1 MQSISYDFPG
11 GPNLLSVNVSSEISQ
26 LKKVLLHRPGQELEN
41 LTPNYLER
49 LLFDDIPFLPIAQKE
64 HDAFAKA
71 LQDHGVETVYLE
83 DLMTEV
89 IGHNDDL
96 RRQFIEDFIY
106 EGGSSAIGNI
116 SELSELLLSIKD
128 PKELVLK
135 TMAGVV
141 DTELQREDGKNPLAD
156 MIQPKVRFV
165 LDPIPNLYFTRDAFA
180 IIGHGVTLNRMYSVT
195 RARET
200 IYGRYIF
207 NYHPDFKDKV
217 RQYYTPDI
225 PFCIEG
231 GDVMNISDRILAVG
245 LSQRTSPEAVEI
257 LSNNVFDDPE
267 SQIDTVLAIDI
278 PDMRAYMHLDTVLTQ
293 VNEAAFLVHPGI
305 LDYFSIYKIKRG
317 TKGNLK
323 VEYQEDDLETVLSS
337 VIGQKITLITTG
349 GDDAIAAE
357 REQWNDGSNC
367 LCVSP
372 GEVVV
377 YDRNVI
383 TNSVLNEHGIK
394 TIEIPS
400 SELSRGRGGP
410 RCMSM
415 PLERA

>member
-1 MQSISYDFPG
+1 MVYIRRTVL
-11 GPNLLSVNVSSEISQ
+11 NINVSSEISP
-26 LKKVLLHRPGQELEN
+26 LKKVILHRPGQELEN
-41 LTPNYLER
+41 LTPSYLER

-71 LQDHGVETVYLE
+71 LQDHGVQTIYLE
-83 DLMTEV
+83 DLMAETIAQSDE
-89 IGHNDDL
+89 L
-96 RRQFIEDFIY
+96 KKQFIEDFIY
-106 EGGSSAIGNI
+106 EGGASAISNFAG
-116 SELSELLLSIKD
+116 LSELLLSIKD

-135 TMAGVV
+135 TMSGVV
-141 DTELQREDGKNPLAD
+141 DTELQRNGMNPLAD
-156 MIQPKVRFV
+156 LIQPKVRFV

-180 IIGHGVTLNRMYSVT
+180 IIGHGVSLNRMYSVT

-207 NYHPDFKDKV
+207 NHHPEFEGKV
-217 RQYYTPDI
+217 RMYYTPDI
-225 PFCIEG
+225 PFMLEG
-231 GDVMNISDRILAVG
+231 GDVLNISDKILAVG
-245 LSQRTSPEAVEI
+245 LSQRTTPEAVEI
-257 LSNNVFDDPE
+257 LTKNIFFDPTSGIE
-267 SQIDTVLAIDI
+267 TVLAMDI
-278 PDMRAYMHLDTVLTQ
+278 PDMRAYMHLDTVFTQ
-293 VNEAAFLVHPGI
+293 VNEAGFLVHPGI
-305 LDYFSIYKIKRG
+305 LDYFSIYKITRG
-317 TKGNLK
+317 HKNSLK
-323 VEYQEDDLETVLSS
+323 VSYMEDDLETVLSNT
-337 VIGQKITLITTG
+337 IGEKVTLITTG

-372 GEVVV
+372 NEVVV

-383 TNSVLNEHGIK
+383 TNQVLNDHGIK

-415 PLERA
+415 PLERV